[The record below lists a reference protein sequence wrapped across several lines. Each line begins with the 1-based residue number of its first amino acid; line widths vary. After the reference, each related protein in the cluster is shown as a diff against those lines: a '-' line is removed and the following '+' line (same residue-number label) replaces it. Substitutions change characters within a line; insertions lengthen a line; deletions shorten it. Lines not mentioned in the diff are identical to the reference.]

1 MVVNQPSGG
10 TMDDKTKPYKAYAA
24 IVSAFLSSF
33 IATNA
38 TDLPTWGVGLVT
50 AAVAAI
56 AVYVTPNPTA

>member
-1 MVVNQPSGG
+1 MEP
-10 TMDDKTKPYKAYAA
+10 KTKPYKAYAA

-50 AAVAAI
+50 AAVAAL
-56 AVYVTPNPTA
+56 AVYITPNPPA